1 MSKSTLVVSCPIDTY
16 SGYGARARDFVQSII
31 DLDKYDV
38 KILSQRWGGT
48 RFGYLEDH
56 NDTSLSSR
64 IIPQL
69 TQQPDIWIQITV
81 PNEFQKVG
89 KYNIG
94 LTAGIETT
102 LCDPSW
108 IEGCNRMDLVMV
120 SAQHAK
126 DTFERSKFNMQDNN
140 TKQITGVIELTTKV
154 EVLFEGADVNKY
166 IPLALPVQLD
176 LSDIDEKFCFLTVGH
191 WLPGVLGEDRKNIG
205 YTIKAFL
212 ETFKNKK
219 DKPGLI
225 LKIQAGAGTSIMD
238 REAVLDKI
246 DEIRKTVKGTLPNIY
261 LLHGDI
267 SDAEMNEL
275 YNHTKV
281 KAMISLTKGEGFGRP
296 LLEFSLVNKPI
307 IASGWSGHID
317 FLDNQFTKQIGG
329 TLNNVH
335 PSAAVDKM
343 ILQESQW
350 FTPDEA
356 LTGKALKD
364 VFEDYKPYKELA
376 NRQGYKSRTEFSYE
390 KMKEKLDNLLTQYVP
405 EFPKQVQLK
414 LPQLKKIE
422 LPKLN
427 KIELPQLKKLEL
439 PQLKKLELPK
449 LNKV

>member
-1 MSKSTLVVSCPIDTY
+1 MSKPTLVVSCPVDTY

-31 DLDKYDV
+31 DTDKYEV

-48 RFGYLEDH
+48 RFGYLKDH
-56 NDTSLSSR
+56 KNESLASR

-102 LCDPSW
+102 ICDPSW
-108 IEGCNRMDLVMV
+108 IEGCNRMDLVLV

-126 DTFERSKFNMQDNN
+126 KVFEDSKFNMQDSN
-140 TKQITGVIELTTKV
+140 TGQVTGQLALSTKV
-154 EVLFEGADVNKY
+154 EVLFEGADIEKY
-166 IPLALPVQLD
+166 APLSWPVTLD
-176 LSDIDEKFCFLTVGH
+176 LSTIPEMFCFLTVGH
-191 WLPGVLGEDRKNIG
+191 WLQGSLGEDRKNIG

-219 DKPGLI
+219 DQPALI
-225 LKIQAGAGTSIMD
+225 LKVQAGAGTSIMD

-246 DEIRKTVKGTLPNIY
+246 DAIRKTVKGKLPNIY
-261 LLHGDI
+261 VLHGEM
-267 SDAEMNEL
+267 SDAEVNEL
-275 YNHTKV
+275 YNHGKV

-296 LLEFSLVNKPI
+296 LLEFSLINKPI

-317 FLDNQFTKQIGG
+317 FLDNRYTKQIGG
-329 TLNNVH
+329 TLTNVH

-350 FTPDEA
+350 FTPDDA
-356 LTGKALKD
+356 LVGKALKD

-376 NRQGYKSRTEFSYE
+376 KRQGYKSRTEFSYD
-390 KMKEKLDNLLTQYVP
+390 KMRETLDTLLTQYIP

-422 LPKLN
+422 LPKLT
-427 KIELPQLKKLEL
+427 KI
-439 PQLKKLELPK
+439 
-449 LNKV
+449 

>member
-1 MSKSTLVVSCPIDTY
+1 MSKPTLVVSAPVDTY

-38 KILSQRWGGT
+38 KILGQRWGGT
-48 RFGYLEDH
+48 RFGYLKDH
-56 NDTSLSSR
+56 GNTSLSSR
-64 IIPQL
+64 IISQL

-94 LTAGIETT
+94 VTAGIETT
-102 LCDPSW
+102 ICDPSW
-108 IEGCNRMDLVMV
+108 IEGCNRMDLVVV

-126 DTFERSKFNMQDNN
+126 KVFEESKFNVQDSN
-140 TKQITGVIELTTKV
+140 TGQVTGTVELQTKV
-154 EVLFEGADVNKY
+154 EVVFEGADIEKY
-166 IPLALPVQLD
+166 TPLALPTKLD
-176 LSDIDEKFCFLTVGH
+176 LSDIEEQFCFLTIGH
-191 WLPGVLGEDRKNIG
+191 WLQGALGEDRKNIG
-205 YTIKAFL
+205 YTVKAFL

-219 DKPGLI
+219 NAPGLI
-225 LKIQAGAGTSIMD
+225 LKVQAGSGTSIMD
-238 REAVLDKI
+238 REEVLNRI
-246 DEIRKTVKGTLPNIY
+246 NAIRKTVKGKLPNVY
-261 LLHGDI
+261 LLHGDV
-267 SDAEMNEL
+267 SDAEINEL

-350 FTPDEA
+350 FRPDDA

-364 VFEDYKPYKELA
+364 VFEDYKIYKELA
-376 NRQGYKSRTEFSYE
+376 KRQGYKSRTEFSYD
-390 KMKEKLDNLLTQYVP
+390 KMRETLDTVLTQYIP

-414 LPQLKKIE
+414 LPTLKKIE
-422 LPKLN
+422 LPKLK
-427 KIELPQLKKLEL
+427 KI
-439 PQLKKLELPK
+439 
-449 LNKV
+449 

>member
-1 MSKSTLVVSCPIDTY
+1 MSKPTLVVSCPIDTY

-38 KILSQRWGGT
+38 KILGQRWGGT
-48 RFGYLEDH
+48 RFGYLKDH
-56 NDTSLSSR
+56 RNTSLSSR
-64 IIPQL
+64 IINQL

-94 LTAGIETT
+94 VTAGIETT

-108 IEGCNRMDLVMV
+108 VQGCNNMDLVLV

-126 DTFERSKFNMQDNN
+126 KVFEESKFNIQDNQ
-140 TKQITGVIELTTKV
+140 TGQITGTVELKTKV
-154 EVLFEGADVNKY
+154 EVVFEGADIEKY
-166 IPLALPVQLD
+166 GPLALPVKLD
-176 LSDIDEKFCFLTVGH
+176 LDDIDEQFCFLTIGH
-191 WLPGVLGEDRKNIG
+191 WLPGALGEDRKNIG
-205 YTIKAFL
+205 YTVKAFL

-219 DKPGLI
+219 AAPGLI
-225 LKIQAGAGTSIMD
+225 LKVQAGSGTSIMD
-238 REAVLDKI
+238 REELLKRI
-246 DEIRKTVKGTLPNIY
+246 DAIRKTVKGKLPNVY
-261 LLHGDI
+261 LLHGDM
-267 SDAEMNEL
+267 SDAEINEL
-275 YNHTKV
+275 YNHGKV

-335 PSAAVDKM
+335 PSAVVDKM
-343 ILQESQW
+343 ILAESQW
-350 FTPDEA
+350 FRPDEA

-364 VFEDYKPYKELA
+364 VFEDYKIYKELA
-376 NRQGYKSRTEFSYE
+376 KRQGHRSRTQFSYE
-390 KMKEKLDNLLTQYVP
+390 KMRETVDTLLTQYIP

-414 LPQLKKIE
+414 LPTLKKIE
-422 LPKLN
+422 LPKL
-427 KIELPQLKKLEL
+427 KK
-439 PQLKKLELPK
+439 
-449 LNKV
+449 V

>member
-1 MSKSTLVVSCPIDTY
+1 MSKSTVVVSCPIDTY

-31 DLDKYDV
+31 DTDKYDV

-48 RFGYLEDH
+48 RFGYLRDH
-56 NDTSLSSR
+56 DNTSLSSR
-64 IIPQL
+64 IVPQL

-94 LTAGIETT
+94 VTAGIETT

-126 DTFERSKFNMQDNN
+126 KVFEESKYNMQDN
-140 TKQITGVIELTTKV
+140 KTGQVTGQLSLTTKV
-154 EVLFEGADVNKY
+154 EVLFEGADIEKY
-166 IPLALPVQLD
+166 TPLAFPTKLD

-191 WLPGVLGEDRKNIG
+191 WLPGALGEDRKNIG

-219 DKPGLI
+219 DQPALI
-225 LKIQAGAGTSIMD
+225 LKVQAGSGTSIMD
-238 REAVLDKI
+238 REEVLNKI
-246 DEIRKTVKGTLPNIY
+246 DAIRKTVKGTLPNIY
-261 LLHGDI
+261 LLHGDMT
-267 SDAEMNEL
+267 DAEINEL
-275 YNHTKV
+275 YNHGRV

-296 LLEFSLVNKPI
+296 LLEFSLINKPI

-329 TLNNVH
+329 TLTNVH

-350 FTPDEA
+350 FTPDAA
-356 LTGKALKD
+356 LVGKALKD
-364 VFEDYKPYKELA
+364 VFEDYKIYKELA
-376 NRQGYKSRTEFSYE
+376 KRQGYRRRTEFSYE
-390 KMKEKLDNLLTQYVP
+390 KMRETLDTLLTQYIP

-422 LPKLN
+422 LPKLK
-427 KIELPQLKKLEL
+427 KI
-439 PQLKKLELPK
+439 
-449 LNKV
+449 